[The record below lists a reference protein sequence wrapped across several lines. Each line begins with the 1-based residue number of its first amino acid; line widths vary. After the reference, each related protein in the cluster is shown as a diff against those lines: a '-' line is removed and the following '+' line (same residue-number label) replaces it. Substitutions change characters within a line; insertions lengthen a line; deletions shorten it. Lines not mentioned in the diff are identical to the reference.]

1 MARLW
6 SSRSFLANR
15 QMMLGRFRPLEI
27 HIQVKLTVVWHSS
40 HD

>member
-1 MARLW
+1 
-6 SSRSFLANR
+6 
-15 QMMLGRFRPLEI
+15 MMLGRFRPLEI